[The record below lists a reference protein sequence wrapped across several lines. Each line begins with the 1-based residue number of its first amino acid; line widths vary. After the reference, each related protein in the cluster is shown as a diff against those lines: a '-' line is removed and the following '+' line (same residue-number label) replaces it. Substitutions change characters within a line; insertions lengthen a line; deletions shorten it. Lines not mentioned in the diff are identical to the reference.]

1 MKTNERTN
9 KRTNEQTKVS
19 LEAAFSSSNKDRSL
33 ILMIVAAA
41 AATFQGISRS
51 VKRINTQKQ
60 LQRIQ
65 IKRLHQI
72 FQRDFCIKKLY
83 RLKNL
88 CVTVN
93 FCCK

>member
-19 LEAAFSSSNKDRSL
+19 LEAAFSCSNKDRSL

-51 VKRINTQKQ
+51 VKRINKQKQ
-60 LQRIQ
+60 LQRNQ

-72 FQRDFCIKKLY
+72 FQRDFC
-83 RLKNL
+83 
-88 CVTVN
+88 
-93 FCCK
+93 F